1 MTVAVRA
8 VAALVER
15 MLDADGP
22 LPRCARSSACSRALS
37 PRTKTLPGPRLPNE
51 PGQRS
56 AGIST
61 QNLPIDICFGCFG
74 CFIYFI
80 RIS

>member
-37 PRTKTLPGPRLPNE
+37 PRTKTLPGSIPHVPVRRMRPRH
-51 PGQRS
+51 RS
-56 AGIST
+56 NPVPPRFRAGD
-61 QNLPIDICFGCFG
+61 PPVPVVVV
-74 CFIYFI
+74 
-80 RIS
+80 